1 MQTDQ
6 RRQVLR
12 RISQGNGPREYKKG
26 FAQYGGQRLRASFVA
41 GAEGEKV
48 LGQRDKERLM
58 KKKNEITLNG
68 KSITLDVPPHRL
80 LLDLLRDEIGL
91 TGTKEGCGTGDCGA
105 CTVFLNGKP
114 VNSCLILSGELDGAE
129 IVTIEGLKI
138 GPELHPIQRAF
149 IQDGGAQCGYCT
161 PGMLMM
167 SKALLDENPNPTEEE
182 IRFALSGNLCRCTG
196 YVKIVQAVQDAAAEL
211 RRLGAGTS

>member
-1 MQTDQ
+1 
-6 RRQVLR
+6 
-12 RISQGNGPREYKKG
+12 
-26 FAQYGGQRLRASFVA
+26 
-41 GAEGEKV
+41 
-48 LGQRDKERLM
+48 M
-58 KKKNEITLNG
+58 KIQFTLNG
-68 KSITLDVPPHRL
+68 KSTTREVPSHRL

-105 CTVFLNGKP
+105 CTVLMNGKP
-114 VNSCLILSGELDGAE
+114 VNSCLILSGELEGTA

-138 GPELHPIQRAF
+138 GPELHSVQKAF

-167 SKALLDENPNPTEEE
+167 SKALLDENPDPSEEE

-196 YVKIVQAVQDAAAEL
+196 YAKIIQAVQDAAAMM
-211 RRLGAGTS
+211 RSKTVS

>member
-1 MQTDQ
+1 
-6 RRQVLR
+6 
-12 RISQGNGPREYKKG
+12 
-26 FAQYGGQRLRASFVA
+26 
-41 GAEGEKV
+41 
-48 LGQRDKERLM
+48 M
-58 KKKNEITLNG
+58 KKQIQFTLNG
-68 KSITLDVPPHRL
+68 ASVSREVPNHRL

-105 CTVFLNGKP
+105 CTVYLDGKA
-114 VNSCLILSGELDGAE
+114 VNSCLVLSGELDGAD

-138 GPELHPIQRAF
+138 GPELHPIQKAF

-167 SKALLDENPNPTEEE
+167 AKALLDENSNPTEEE

-196 YVKIVQAVQDAAAEL
+196 YAKIVQAVQDAAAML
-211 RRLGAGTS
+211 RSKPVP

>member
-1 MQTDQ
+1 MT
-6 RRQVLR
+6 
-12 RISQGNGPREYKKG
+12 KKI
-26 FAQYGGQRLRASFVA
+26 
-41 GAEGEKV
+41 
-48 LGQRDKERLM
+48 D
-58 KKKNEITLNG
+58 ITLNG
-68 KSITLDVPPHRL
+68 KRMTLEAPAHRL

-114 VNSCLILSGELDGAE
+114 VNSCLILSGELDGTE
-129 IVTIEGLKI
+129 VVTIEGLKI
-138 GPELHPIQRAF
+138 GPELQPIQKTF

-167 SKALLDENPNPTEEE
+167 AKSFLDENSNPTDEE

-196 YVKIVQAVQDAAAEL
+196 YAKIVQAVKDAAAEL
-211 RRLGAGTS
+211 RAGQVSHGQATEGINR

>member
-1 MQTDQ
+1 
-6 RRQVLR
+6 
-12 RISQGNGPREYKKG
+12 
-26 FAQYGGQRLRASFVA
+26 
-41 GAEGEKV
+41 
-48 LGQRDKERLM
+48 M
-58 KKKNEITLNG
+58 KKKIQLTLNG
-68 KSITLDVPPHRL
+68 KITPLEVPSHRL

-114 VNSCLILSGELDGAE
+114 VNSCLVLSGELDGTD

-138 GPELHPIQRAF
+138 GPELHPVQKAF

-167 SKALLDENPNPTEEE
+167 SKALLDENPNPTEEK

-196 YVKIVQAVQDAAAEL
+196 YAKIIQAVQDAAAEV
-211 RRLGAGTS
+211 RAKRV

>member
-1 MQTDQ
+1 
-6 RRQVLR
+6 
-12 RISQGNGPREYKKG
+12 
-26 FAQYGGQRLRASFVA
+26 
-41 GAEGEKV
+41 
-48 LGQRDKERLM
+48 M

-105 CTVFLNGKP
+105 CTVFLDGKP

>member
-1 MQTDQ
+1 
-6 RRQVLR
+6 
-12 RISQGNGPREYKKG
+12 
-26 FAQYGGQRLRASFVA
+26 
-41 GAEGEKV
+41 
-48 LGQRDKERLM
+48 M
-58 KKKNEITLNG
+58 KKKIKITLNG
-68 KSITLDVPPHRL
+68 SSMSLEVPSHRL

-105 CTVFLNGKP
+105 CTVLLNGRP
-114 VNSCLILSGELDGAE
+114 VNSCLILSGELDGAD

-138 GPELHPIQRAF
+138 GPELHPVQKAF

-167 SKALLDENPNPTEEE
+167 SKALLDENLNPTEEE

-196 YVKIVQAVQDAAAEL
+196 YAKIIQAVQDAATEL
-211 RRLGAGTS
+211 RRMKAAG